1 MLCGSGMKAT
11 ATVLLLLLAAAAG
24 GSGRKDGEAQGPVS
38 ARHSRLYGPA
48 LDSRI
53 VTPAR
58 YLYVQVKPTLEATQW
73 QISSQPPTDAT
84 RFWWHLY
91 GS

>member
-1 MLCGSGMKAT
+1 MVFGSGTKAA
-11 ATVLLLLLAAAAG
+11 ATFVLLLLAAAAG
-24 GSGRKDGEAQGPVS
+24 GSEQKDNEAHGPVS

-58 YLYVQVKPTLEATQW
+58 YLYVQVKPTTNIDAARGANR
-73 QISSQPPTDAT
+73 PTMMLAS
-84 RFWWHLY
+84 LL
-91 GS
+91 